1 MSTRATTIERLA
13 PRGRT
18 SPTEET
24 TTPWQDQ
31 KGSLQDA
38 LPEAARRS
46 FAAHPVNHRL
56 RIRTTGAET
65 AAVSHPTAE
74 PPPAPAPAPMTGDT
88 DSEQARL
95 DQTRLDQTRID
106 QTRLDQTRLDQDP
119 ALLCANL
126 ALCVVEILAGA
137 RALDQVGRWVTDSV
151 FVHLLRRTVI
161 AARSRAVSSQ
171 EVMRPRFSIGTPLL
185 THPADGVVEAVV
197 MVHQVSRSRAIALRL
212 ERHRARWRATAI
224 SVL

>member
-18 SPTEET
+18 TPTDT
-24 TTPWQDQ
+24 TTATWQGRRGD
-31 KGSLQDA
+31 LHDA

-46 FAAHPVNHRL
+46 FAAHPVNHRP
-56 RIRTTGAET
+56 RTRTIGADPD
-65 AAVSHPTAE
+65 AAASRPTVEASSAV
-74 PPPAPAPAPMTGDT
+74 PSNTVDPGAD
-88 DSEQARL
+88 QARL
-95 DQTRLDQTRID
+95 DQIRLEQA
-106 QTRLDQTRLDQDP
+106 RLDQDP

-137 RALDQVGRWVTDSV
+137 RALDQIGRWVTDSV

-161 AARSRAVSSQ
+161 AARSRAVSAQ
-171 EVMRPRFSIGTPLL
+171 EAMRPRFSIGTPRL
-185 THPADGVVEAVV
+185 THPAEGVVEAVV

-212 ERHRARWRATAI
+212 ERHRSRWRATAI

>member
-18 SPTEET
+18 TATDT
-24 TTPWQDQ
+24 TTPAWQGRRGD
-31 KGSLQDA
+31 LHDA
-38 LPEAARRS
+38 LPDAARRS
-46 FAAHPVNHRL
+46 FAAHPVNHSPRA
-56 RIRTTGAET
+56 RTNGADT
-65 AAVSHPTAE
+65 AAVTPRPPAE
-74 PPPAPAPAPMTGDT
+74 PSPAATSDAADRDADQAQMRLD
-88 DSEQARL
+88 QARL
-95 DQTRLDQTRID
+95 DQ
-106 QTRLDQTRLDQDP
+106 DP
-119 ALLCANL
+119 TLLCANL

-137 RALDQVGRWVTDSV
+137 RALDQIGRWVTDSV

-161 AARSRAVSSQ
+161 AARSRAVSAQ
-171 EVMRPRFSIGTPLL
+171 EAMRPRFSIGTPRL
-185 THPADGVVEAVV
+185 THPAEGVVEAVV

>member
-1 MSTRATTIERLA
+1 MSTRATTIDRLA

-18 SPTEET
+18 TPTDT
-24 TTPWQDQ
+24 TTATWQGRRGD
-31 KGSLQDA
+31 LHDA

-46 FAAHPVNHRL
+46 FAAHPVNHRP
-56 RIRTTGAET
+56 RARTIGA
-65 AAVSHPTAE
+65 
-74 PPPAPAPAPMTGDT
+74 DT
-88 DSEQARL
+88 DAAASRPTVEPSSAVPPNTVDPRADQARL
-95 DQTRLDQTRID
+95 DQMRLEQA
-106 QTRLDQTRLDQDP
+106 RLDQDP

-137 RALDQVGRWVTDSV
+137 RALDQIGRWVTDSV

-161 AARSRAVSSQ
+161 AARSRAVSAQ
-171 EVMRPRFSIGTPLL
+171 EAMRPRFSIGTPRL
-185 THPADGVVEAVV
+185 THPAEGVVEAVV

-212 ERHRARWRATAI
+212 ERHRSRWRATAI

>member
-13 PRGRT
+13 PRGRAT
-18 SPTEET
+18 PAEEAT
-24 TTPWQDQ
+24 TTWHDQ
-31 KGSLQDA
+31 RGRLHDA

-46 FAAHPVNHRL
+46 FVAHPVNHRP
-56 RIRTTGAET
+56 RGR
-65 AAVSHPTAE
+65 AAGGPPAVARSRPTAPSAQSAADE
-74 PPPAPAPAPMTGDT
+74 DA
-88 DSEQARL
+88 EQA
-95 DQTRLDQTRID
+95 
-106 QTRLDQTRLDQDP
+106 RLDQDP

-137 RALDQVGRWVTDSV
+137 RALDQIGRWVTDSV

-161 AARSRAVSSQ
+161 AARSRAVSAQ
-171 EVMRPRFSIGTPLL
+171 EAMRPRFSIGTPLL
-185 THPADGVVEAVV
+185 THPAEGVVEAVV
-197 MVHQVSRSRAIALRL
+197 MVHQASRSRAIALRL

>member
-18 SPTEET
+18 TPTDT
-24 TTPWQDQ
+24 TTATWQGRRGD
-31 KGSLQDA
+31 LHDA

-46 FAAHPVNHRL
+46 FAVHPVNHRP
-56 RIRTTGAET
+56 RARTIGADAD
-65 AAVSHPTAE
+65 AAASRPAVE
-74 PPPAPAPAPMTGDT
+74 PSPAVPSNTV
-88 DSEQARL
+88 DSGADQARL
-95 DQTRLDQTRID
+95 DQIRLEQA
-106 QTRLDQTRLDQDP
+106 RLDQDP

-137 RALDQVGRWVTDSV
+137 RALDQIGRWVTDSV

-161 AARSRAVSSQ
+161 AARSRAVSAQ
-171 EVMRPRFSIGTPLL
+171 EVMRPRFSIGTPRL
-185 THPADGVVEAVV
+185 THPAEGVVEAVV

-212 ERHRARWRATAI
+212 ERHRSRWRATAI

>member
-18 SPTEET
+18 TPTDT
-24 TTPWQDQ
+24 TTATWQGRRGD
-31 KGSLQDA
+31 LHDA

-46 FAAHPVNHRL
+46 FAAHPVNHRP
-56 RIRTTGAET
+56 RARTIGADID
-65 AAVSHPTAE
+65 AAASRPTVESSPAVPSNTVE
-74 PPPAPAPAPMTGDT
+74 PGAD
-88 DSEQARL
+88 QARL
-95 DQTRLDQTRID
+95 DQIRLEQA
-106 QTRLDQTRLDQDP
+106 RLDQDP

-137 RALDQVGRWVTDSV
+137 RALDQIGRWVTDSV

-161 AARSRAVSSQ
+161 AARSRAVSAQ
-171 EVMRPRFSIGTPLL
+171 EAMRPRFSIGTPRL
-185 THPADGVVEAVV
+185 THPAEGVVEAVV

-212 ERHRARWRATAI
+212 ERHRSRWRATAI

>member
-13 PRGRT
+13 PRGGT
-18 SPTEET
+18 TPTDT
-24 TTPWQDQ
+24 TTPPWQGRRAD
-31 KGSLQDA
+31 LHDA

-46 FAAHPVNHRL
+46 FAAHPVNHRP
-56 RIRTTGAET
+56 RTTGTDAVMSRVTGESPS
-65 AAVSHPTAE
+65 AAPPTHAD
-74 PPPAPAPAPMTGDT
+74 TGAD
-88 DSEQARL
+88 QARL
-95 DQTRLDQTRID
+95 DQMRLDQA
-106 QTRLDQTRLDQDP
+106 RLDQDP

-137 RALDQVGRWVTDSV
+137 RALDQIGRWVTDSV

-161 AARSRAVSSQ
+161 AARSRAVSAQ
-171 EVMRPRFSIGTPLL
+171 EAMRPRFSIGTPRL
-185 THPADGVVEAVV
+185 THPAEGVVEAVV